1 MCNEELRIEPY
12 SLAFVPDHSKTQ
24 KMCDKAIEIDPFTL
38 WHVPD
43 NLKTHRMCIRAAEGG
58 PGFLEYVP
66 DWFQTQQQLKI
77 WHDDDGYYYDDKLN
91 TMVIKNGSKS
101 KNRRR
106 IFTYCLA
113 SIKMVGLVCVRRRE
127 KVVEVTDSC
136 FKNYLI
142 C

>member
-1 MCNEELRIEPY
+1 MTMII
-12 SLAFVPDHSKTQ
+12 
-24 KMCDKAIEIDPFTL
+24 MMMI
-38 WHVPD
+38 
-43 NLKTHRMCIRAAEGG
+43 NLIGG
-58 PGFLEYVP
+58 
-66 DWFQTQQQLKI
+66 
-77 WHDDDGYYYDDKLN
+77 

-101 KNRRR
+101 KNKRR
-106 IFTYCLA
+106 IFTHYLV